1 MDRNPNLDLDI
12 PKVLDL
18 DIFQDSDLDLDISQV
33 LDLDLDMDLDILR
46 STWTKSRTKK
56 KPYASKLY
64 GAGLYSPR
72 VQVRAR

>member
-1 MDRNPNLDLDI
+1 MDRIPSLDLDI
-12 PKVLDL
+12 PQVLDL
-18 DIFQDSDLDLDISQV
+18 DIHLSDLDIS
-33 LDLDLDMDLDILR
+33 LDLDMDLDILR

-72 VQVRAR
+72 VQVRA